1 MYDHFQ
7 KTRQLARGE
16 GKIEFSVDI
25 RCIGTSGKTV
35 CPKVDQLAHRNAWKR
50 GVAPGKNVPQPKRAR
65 IPCILLLY
73 VKRTI
78 VIQIEVSKVTLVI
91 VRESLQVPKITASPP
106 VSYRDYSEY
115 CCS

>member
-25 RCIGTSGKTV
+25 RCIGTSGKTARSAR
-35 CPKVDQLAHRNAWKR
+35 PKVDLLAHRNAWKR

-73 VKRTI
+73 VHEKDYWISSYDGCCVRVRALRCWPGCSGLRRTR
-78 VIQIEVSKVTLVI
+78 K
-91 VRESLQVPKITASPP
+91 
-106 VSYRDYSEY
+106 DG
-115 CCS
+115 

>member
-16 GKIEFSVDI
+16 GKIEFSVDV
-25 RCIGTSGKTV
+25 RCIGTSGKTARSAR
-35 CPKVDQLAHRNAWKR
+35 PKVDLLPHRNAWKR
-50 GVAPGKNVPQPKRAR
+50 GVAPGKNVPQLKRAR

-78 VIQIEVSKVTLVI
+78 EDM
-91 VRESLQVPKITASPP
+91 PP
-106 VSYRDYSEY
+106 RVFPMFV
-115 CCS
+115 

>member
-25 RCIGTSGKTV
+25 RCIGTSGKTARSAR
-35 CPKVDQLAHRNAWKR
+35 PRNVWKR
-50 GVAPGKNVPQPKRAR
+50 GVTPVPQLKRAR

-78 VIQIEVSKVTLVI
+78 G
-91 VRESLQVPKITASPP
+91 
-106 VSYRDYSEY
+106 
-115 CCS
+115 

>member
-25 RCIGTSGKTV
+25 RCIGTSGKTARSAR
-35 CPKVDQLAHRNAWKR
+35 PKAKVDLLPYRNIWKR
-50 GVAPGKNVPQPKRAR
+50 GVAPGKNVPQLKRAR

-78 VIQIEVSKVTLVI
+78 TSI
-91 VRESLQVPKITASPP
+91 
-106 VSYRDYSEY
+106 
-115 CCS
+115 